1 LFSYQQPPE
10 REAVSIFVNMTAITF
25 LSSSM
30 LLVIVLLA
38 IAIHRTGKSNK
49 LLHEKNKRERIREQA
64 NES

>member
-1 LFSYQQPPE
+1 
-10 REAVSIFVNMTAITF
+10 MTTVEF
-25 LSSSM
+25 LNSSM

-49 LLHEKNKRERIREQA
+49 LLHEKNKRERIHEQA

>member
-1 LFSYQQPPE
+1 
-10 REAVSIFVNMTAITF
+10 MTTVEF
-25 LSSSM
+25 LNSSM